1 MRDSQKLSVLER
13 TERMMANVKEDAYA
27 RHKQTQSANF
37 AAYQMEAQK
46 HVGVAGAQGLG
57 KMGAGGGGSIG
68 SGGLNPAAMMAG
80 MAVGGAIGQNI
91 AGTMNSMMGSMNQQT
106 QPTHQTPPPINP
118 TPSVMYN
125 VAVNG
130 QATGPFDMVTLR
142 NMFMAGT
149 FLKESLVWTAGM
161 GNWQKAGDIEELK
174 SMFCEMPPIPKA
186 EEK

>member
-13 TERMMANVKEDAYA
+13 TERMMANIKEDAYA

-37 AAYQMEAQK
+37 AAYQMEAQE

-57 KMGAGGGGSIG
+57 KMDAGGGGTVG
-68 SGGLNPAAMMAG
+68 GGLNPAAMMAG
-80 MAVGGAIGQNI
+80 MAVGGAIGQNL
-91 AGTMNSMMGSMNQQT
+91 AGTMNTMMGSINQQA
-106 QPTHQTPPPINP
+106 QPTPQTPPPINP
-118 TPSVMYN
+118 ASSAMYN

-161 GNWQKAGDIEELK
+161 SNWQKAGAVEELK
-174 SMFCEMPPIPKA
+174 SMFCEMPPIPNDSTK
-186 EEK
+186 